1 MKDFGRV
8 RSVDRPQEIEITSTS
23 VFIASNINP
32 YTEIIEEKTYTGYEY
47 DYKQYSKDEYIS
59 LLTEENAAAIA
70 ELQEEL
76 AATKILLGV
85 E

>member
-1 MKDFGRV
+1 MNKMTNV
-8 RSVDRPQEIEITSTS
+8 RSSGRPDEIVVTAND
-23 VFIASNINP
+23 VMVASNIHE
-32 YTEIIEEKTYTGYEY
+32 YTETVDEYTMSGYEY
-47 DYKQYSKDEYIS
+47 DYDIYTKDEYIAYMA
-59 LLTEENAAAIA
+59 NQAKKIQ

>member
-1 MKDFGRV
+1 MNKMTNV
-8 RSVDRPQEIEITSTS
+8 RSSGRPDEIVVTSNS
-23 VFIASNINP
+23 VMVASNIHE
-32 YTEIIEEKTYTGYEY
+32 YTETIDEYTMSGYEY
-47 DYKQYSKDEYIS
+47 DYDIYTKDEYIAYMA
-59 LLTEENAAAIA
+59 NQAKKIQ

>member
-1 MKDFGRV
+1 MNKMTNV
-8 RSVDRPQEIEITSTS
+8 RSSGRPDEIVVTAND
-23 VFIASNINP
+23 VMVASNIHE
-32 YTEIIEEKTYTGYEY
+32 YTETIDEYTMSGYEY
-47 DYKQYSKDEYIS
+47 DYDIYTKDEYIAYMA
-59 LLTEENAAAIA
+59 NQAKKIQ

>member
-1 MKDFGRV
+1 MNRMTNV
-8 RSVDRPQEIEITSTS
+8 RSSGRPDEITVTS
-23 VFIASNINP
+23 NNVMVASNIHE
-32 YTEIIEEKTYTGYEY
+32 YTETIDEYTMSGYEY
-47 DYKQYSKDEYIS
+47 DYDIYTKDEYIAYMA
-59 LLTEENAAAIA
+59 NQAKKIQ

>member
-1 MKDFGRV
+1 MNKMTNV
-8 RSVDRPQEIEITSTS
+8 RSSGRPDEIVVTSNN
-23 VFIASNINP
+23 VMVASNIHE
-32 YTEIIEEKTYTGYEY
+32 YTETIDEYTMSGYEY
-47 DYKQYSKDEYIS
+47 DYDIYTKDEYIAYMA
-59 LLTEENAAAIA
+59 NQAKKIQ

>member
-1 MKDFGRV
+1 MNKITNV
-8 RSVDRPQEIEITSTS
+8 RSSGRPDEIAVTSNN
-23 VFIASNINP
+23 VMVASNIHE
-32 YTEIIEEKTYTGYEY
+32 YTETIDEYTMSGYEY
-47 DYKQYSKDEYIS
+47 DYDIYTKDEYIAYMA
-59 LLTEENAAAIA
+59 NQAKKIQ

>member
-1 MKDFGRV
+1 MNKMTNV
-8 RSVDRPQEIEITSTS
+8 RSSGRPDEITVTS
-23 VFIASNINP
+23 NNVMVASNIHEYSETIDE
-32 YTEIIEEKTYTGYEY
+32 YTLSGYEY
-47 DYKQYSKDEYIS
+47 DYDIYTKDEYIAYMA
-59 LLTEENAAAIA
+59 NQAKKIQ

>member
-1 MKDFGRV
+1 MNKMTNV
-8 RSVDRPQEIEITSTS
+8 RSSGRPDEIVVTANN
-23 VFIASNINP
+23 VMVASNIHE
-32 YTEIIEEKTYTGYEY
+32 YTETIDEYTMSGYEY
-47 DYKQYSKDEYIS
+47 DYDIYTKDEYIAYMA
-59 LLTEENAAAIA
+59 NQAKKIQ

>member
-1 MKDFGRV
+1 MNKMTNV
-8 RSVDRPQEIEITSTS
+8 RSSGRPDEIVVTSNG
-23 VFIASNINP
+23 VMVASNIHE
-32 YTEIIEEKTYTGYEY
+32 YTETIDEYTMSGYEY
-47 DYKQYSKDEYIS
+47 DYDIYTKDEYIAYMA
-59 LLTEENAAAIA
+59 NQAKKIQ

>member
-1 MKDFGRV
+1 MNKMTNV
-8 RSVDRPQEIEITSTS
+8 RSSGRPDEIAVTSNN
-23 VFIASNINP
+23 VMVASNIHE
-32 YTEIIEEKTYTGYEY
+32 YTETIDEYTMSGYEY
-47 DYKQYSKDEYIS
+47 DYDIYTKDEYIAYMA
-59 LLTEENAAAIA
+59 NQAKKIQ

>member
-1 MKDFGRV
+1 MNKMTNV
-8 RSVDRPQEIEITSTS
+8 RSSGRPDEITVTS
-23 VFIASNINP
+23 NSVMVASNIHEYAETVDE
-32 YTEIIEEKTYTGYEY
+32 YTMSGYEY
-47 DYKQYSKDEYIS
+47 DYDIYTKDEYIAYMA
-59 LLTEENAAAIA
+59 NQAKKIQ